1 MYDIVLVGTM
11 VMKNLAK
18 FFLCAAAAAGLL
30 LSGCARIPEK
40 LISPTLK
47 IEPAVENN
55 ASAYKLMLS
64 TGIQNEN
71 SDTVFLNMNGVIFFK
86 GPGKSGD
93 RIFSVPFEL
102 PVVLPFDTGIIEIE
116 KTYPEAEIIPLI
128 RLLGSDQDRLAADR
142 SLERSFG
149 DDKTIGFELTGYEK
163 KDILDVLKDKVNEK
177 N

>member
-1 MYDIVLVGTM
+1 MHDIVLVGTM
-11 VMKNLAK
+11 VKKNLAK
-18 FFLCAAAAAGLL
+18 LVLCAAAAGLL

-47 IEPAVENN
+47 IEPFVENN
-55 ASAYKLMLS
+55 APAYKFMLS
-64 TGIQNEN
+64 SGIQNEN
-71 SDTVFLNMNGVIFFK
+71 SDTVFLNMKGVIFFN
-86 GPGKSGD
+86 GPGKSDD

-128 RLLGSDQDRLAADR
+128 RFLGSDKDKLAADR

-163 KDILDVLKDKVNEK
+163 RDILEVLKDKVDEK